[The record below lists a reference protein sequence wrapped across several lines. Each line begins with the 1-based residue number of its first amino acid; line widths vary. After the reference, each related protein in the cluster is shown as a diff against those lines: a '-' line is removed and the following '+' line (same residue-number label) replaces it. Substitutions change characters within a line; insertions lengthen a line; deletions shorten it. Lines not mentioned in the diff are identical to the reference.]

1 MKVKG
6 TADFLFEIGCEEIP
20 AGMLPSAMIELK
32 VILEKYLSAHNLTQ
46 GSPIE
51 VYGAPRR
58 LAASCA
64 KVRIK
69 QPDEIKDIQGPPKS
83 VAYDA
88 SGKPTRAAESFAQKM
103 NLPVDELVIISTPKG
118 EYLSA
123 KQVILGKSAKEI
135 LEDILP
141 RTVAEIPWPR
151 SMYWTGAEGLRFIRP
166 IRWVVAMLDGKPL
179 RFTLGD
185 AATGNHSSGHRFLGK
200 PKIPVLGARDYIE
213 KLRANFVLVR
223 SEDRKHKIEVE
234 LRRLA
239 SGKGLRI
246 HEDAHLME
254 LVTYLNEYPTAI
266 LGGFDTSYLELPE
279 EILIKVMRG
288 HQKYFALERKD
299 GTLAPNF
306 LAVINLDKDKA
317 GLIRAGHERVLRA
330 RFADARFFWET
341 DQKCRLADYLPKLA
355 AVTYQEKLGS
365 YGEKVERMRELSRWL
380 SEQWFASGIA
390 HASVGAADRA
400 AELSKC
406 DLVTE
411 MVREFTEL
419 QGIVGGLYAKSQGE
433 PEEVAW
439 AVYDHYKPS
448 GLEDSIPRNIT
459 GQAVALAD
467 KFDSLVG
474 CFAVGLVPSG
484 SSDPFALRRAAIGI
498 VKILIETKLPVSL
511 SMVIARSARTLAHG
525 PRKIAVSAGV
535 EKQVLEFLLD
545 RARFVLRETGGLAY
559 DEINA
564 ALAAGADD
572 LVDAIR
578 RMEAIRTI
586 RKTKNFEP
594 LAVSFKRIRKILEK
608 AGPEAGWKLSSVRSD
623 LFTEEAERELH
634 ARATSAMKEVE
645 QQKRAGRYRE
655 ALQEIAKLR
664 PSVDRFFDD
673 VMVMADDEQ
682 IRKNRL
688 TLLSGLLSEFST
700 IADFS
705 EIVTAEQGK

>member
-1 MKVKG
+1 
-6 TADFLFEIGCEEIP
+6 
-20 AGMLPSAMIELK
+20 LK
-32 VILEKYLSAHNLTQ
+32 VILEKYFSTHNLMQDT
-46 GSPIE
+46 SVEI
-51 VYGAPRR
+51 YGAPRR
-58 LAASCA
+58 LVATCA
-64 KVRIK
+64 NLRVK
-69 QPDEIKDIQGPPKS
+69 QPDETREITGPPKS
-83 VAYDA
+83 VSYDA

-103 NLPVDELVIISTPKG
+103 NLPVGMLSTISTAKG
-118 EYLSA
+118 EYLCA
-123 KQVILGKSAKEI
+123 KQVILGRPAKEI

-141 RTVAEIPWPR
+141 RSVAEIPWPR
-151 SMYWTGAEGLRFIRP
+151 NMYWTSATGLHFIRP
-166 IRWVVAMLDGKPL
+166 IRWVVALLGGKPL
-179 RFTLGD
+179 RFRLGD
-185 AATGNHSSGHRFLGK
+185 AAAGDYSSGHRFLGK
-200 PKIPVLGARDYIE
+200 AKIPVRSAKDYVQ
-213 KLRANFVLVR
+213 KLRTNFVLVR
-223 SEDRKHKIEVE
+223 PGDRKYKIEGE

-246 HEDAHLME
+246 HEDAHLMD
-254 LVTYLNEYPTAI
+254 LVVYLNEYPTAI
-266 LGGFDTSYLELPE
+266 LGGFDPSYLELPE
-279 EILIKVMRG
+279 EILITVMRD

-306 LAVINLDKDKA
+306 LAVINLDKDRA

-341 DQKCRLADYLPKLA
+341 DQKCRLADHLPKLA

-365 YGEKVERMRELSRWL
+365 YAEKVERMRELARWL

-439 AVYDHYKPS
+439 AVYDQYKPS

-474 CFAVGLVPSG
+474 CFAVGLIPSG

-498 VKILIETKLPVSL
+498 VKVLVETKLPVSL
-511 SMVIARSARTLAHG
+511 SMAIARSARTLTNG
-525 PRKIAVSAGV
+525 PRKIAVSLQV

-545 RARFVLRETGGLAY
+545 RARFVLKERGGLAY

-578 RMEAIRTI
+578 RMEAVRAI

-608 AGPEAGWKLSSVRSD
+608 AGPQAGWKLSAVRSD
-623 LFTEEAERELH
+623 IFTEEAERELH
-634 ARATSAMKEVE
+634 ARAASVRKDVE
-645 QQKRAGRYRE
+645 QHKRAGRYRE
-655 ALQEIAKLR
+655 ALQDIAKLR
-664 PSVDRFFDD
+664 PVVDRFFDD

-682 IRKNRL
+682 VRKNRL

-705 EIVTAEQGK
+705 EIVTAEQEK

>member
-1 MKVKG
+1 MKLNG

-20 AGMLPSAMIELK
+20 AGMLPGAMKELK
-32 VILEKYLSAHNLTQ
+32 VILEKYLTTHNLMQ
-46 GSPIE
+46 DSIIE

-58 LAASCA
+58 LVASCA
-64 KVRIK
+64 KLRVK
-69 QPDEIKDIQGPPKS
+69 QPDETREVTGPPKS
-83 VAYDA
+83 VSYDA
-88 SGKPTRAAESFAQKM
+88 TGKPTRAAESFAQKM
-103 NLPVDELVIISTPKG
+103 NLPVGMLSTISTPKG

-123 KQVILGKSAKEI
+123 KQVILGRPAKEI

-141 RTVAEIPWPR
+141 RSVAEIPWPR
-151 SMYWTGAEGLRFIRP
+151 SMYWTGASGLHFIRP
-166 IRWVVAMLDGKPL
+166 IRWVVALLGGKPL
-179 RFTLGD
+179 RFALGD
-185 AATGNHSSGHRFLGK
+185 AEVGNHSSGHRFLGK
-200 PKIPVLGARDYIE
+200 AKIPIGSGKDYVQ

-223 SEDRKHKIEVE
+223 PEDRKNKIEGE

-246 HEDAHLME
+246 HEDAHLMD

-266 LGGFDTSYLELPE
+266 LGGFDASYLDLPE
-279 EILIKVMRG
+279 EILITVMRD

-306 LAVINLDKDKA
+306 LAVINLDKDRA

-365 YGEKVERMRELSRWL
+365 YGEKVERMRELARWL

-448 GLEDSIPRNIT
+448 GLEDSIPRNIA

-498 VKILIETKLPVSL
+498 VKVLLETKLPVSL
-511 SMVIARSARTLAHG
+511 SMVIARSARTLANG
-525 PRKIAVSAGV
+525 PRKISVTLQV

-545 RARFVLRETGGLAY
+545 RARFVLKERGDLAY
-559 DEINA
+559 DEVNA

-578 RMEAIRTI
+578 RMEAVRAI

-608 AGPEAGWKLSSVRSD
+608 AGPQASWKLSAVRSD
-623 LFTEEAERELH
+623 LFAEEAERELH
-634 ARATSAMKEVE
+634 ARAASVRKEVE
-645 QQKRAGRYRE
+645 QQKRAGHYRE

-664 PSVDRFFDD
+664 PVVDRFFDD

-682 IRKNRL
+682 IRRNRL

-705 EIVTAEQGK
+705 EIVTVEQLK

>member
-1 MKVKG
+1 MKAKG

-20 AGMLPSAMIELK
+20 AGMLPSAMIELQ

-46 GSPIE
+46 GSPVE

-64 KVRIK
+64 SVRVK

-103 NLPVDELVIISTPKG
+103 NLPVDELVTISTPKG

-123 KQVILGKSAKEI
+123 KQVILGKPAKEI
-135 LEDILP
+135 LEEILP
-141 RTVAEIPWPR
+141 RTVAEIPWTR
-151 SMYWTGAEGLRFIRP
+151 SMYWTGATGLRFIRP

-185 AATGNHSSGHRFLGK
+185 AAAGNSSSGHRFLGK
-200 PKIPVLGARDYIE
+200 SKIPVFDAKDYIQ

-223 SEDRKHKIEVE
+223 PGDRKQKIEGE

-239 SGKGLRI
+239 SGRGLRI

-266 LGGFDTSYLELPE
+266 LGGFDPSYLELPE
-279 EILIKVMRG
+279 EILITVMRG

-341 DQKCRLADYLPKLA
+341 DQKCRLADYLPKLG

-365 YGEKVERMRELSRWL
+365 YGEKVERMRELARWL
-380 SEQWFASGIA
+380 SDQWFASGIA

-419 QGIVGGLYAKSQGE
+419 QGIVGGLYAKAQGE

-439 AVYDHYKPS
+439 AVYDHYKPA

-498 VKILIETKLPVSL
+498 VKILVETKLPVSL
-511 SMVIARSARTLAHG
+511 SMVIARSARTISHG
-525 PRKIAVSAGV
+525 PRKIAVSSGV

-578 RMEAIRTI
+578 RMEAIRAI

-608 AGPEAGWKLSSVRSD
+608 AGPEASWKLSSVRSD
-623 LFTEEAERELH
+623 LFTEDAERELH
-634 ARATSAMKEVE
+634 ARAASAMKEVE

-664 PSVDRFFDD
+664 PAVDRFFDD